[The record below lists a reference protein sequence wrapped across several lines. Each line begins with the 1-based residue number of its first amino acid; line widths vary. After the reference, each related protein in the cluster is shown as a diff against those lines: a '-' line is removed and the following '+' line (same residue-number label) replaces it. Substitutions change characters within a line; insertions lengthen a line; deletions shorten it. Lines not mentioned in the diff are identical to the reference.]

1 MSTAS
6 SNELPRVSEAA
17 SREPEKSGAVA
28 SKHKE
33 GIESVLA
40 LLFGVIFLGLSV
52 VVSVETL
59 ARKLFNFSIQGADEL
74 GGYALALGSTL
85 AFSLAVMGRAHIRV
99 DVFHERFPK
108 RLKAALNLVAIVSLA
123 GFAIFICWLAYR
135 VLLDT
140 FEYGSTA
147 PTPWG
152 TPLALPQS
160 LWLVGLIA
168 FALVATGYAVQ
179 AIRLFLNGSTDR
191 LLVDFSPKSAKEEL
205 KEELEDLAVRHGGET
220 S

>member
-6 SNELPRVSEAA
+6 SNDLPRAVR
-17 SREPEKSGAVA
+17 REPEKSDEAA
-28 SKHKE
+28 SKRLKE
-33 GIESVLA
+33 GIETVLA
-40 LLFGVIFLGLSV
+40 LLFGAIFLGLSV

-74 GGYALALGSTL
+74 GGYTLALGSTL

-99 DVFHERFPK
+99 DVFHECLPK
-108 RLKAALNLVAIVSLA
+108 GLRAVLNLVAIVSLA
-123 GFAIFICWLAYR
+123 SLGIFICWLAYR

-147 PTPWG
+147 PTPWA
-152 TPLALPQS
+152 TPLAYPQS
-160 LWLVGLIA
+160 LWFAGLIA
-168 FALVATGYAVQ
+168 FAFVASGYAIQ
-179 AIRLFLNGSTDR
+179 AIRLFLGGHTDR

-205 KEELEDLAVRHGGET
+205 KEELDDLALRHEGEV

>member
-6 SNELPRVSEAA
+6 SNDLPRAVNP
-17 SREPEKSGAVA
+17 EPEKSDGAA
-28 SKHKE
+28 AKRLKE
-33 GIESVLA
+33 GIETVLA

-52 VVSVETL
+52 VVSAETL
-59 ARKLFNFSIQGADEL
+59 ARKLLNFSIQGADEL
-74 GGYALALGSTL
+74 GGYTLALGSTL

-99 DVFHERFPK
+99 DVLHERLPEGL
-108 RLKAALNLVAIVSLA
+108 RAVLNLVAIVSLA
-123 GFAIFICWLAYR
+123 GFGIFICWLAYQ

-147 PTPWG
+147 PTPWA
-152 TPLALPQS
+152 TPLAYPQS
-160 LWLVGLIA
+160 LWFTGLIA
-168 FALVATGYAVQ
+168 FAFVASGYAMQ
-179 AIRLFLNGSTDR
+179 AIRLFLSGHTDR

-205 KEELEDLAVRHGGET
+205 KEELDDLALRRGGEA